1 MHTVNFSG
9 LQSETHTHI
18 INEAAEASCAADLM
32 SWTGLKQSA
41 VSVYSCED
49 EFQFQTLG
57 LSGPHFR
64 TVHTW
69 AQVQLQAK

>member
-1 MHTVNFSG
+1 MQTVNFSG
-9 LQSETHTHI
+9 LQSETHTHL

-49 EFQFQTLG
+49 EFQF
-57 LSGPHFR
+57 
-64 TVHTW
+64 
-69 AQVQLQAK
+69 

>member
-1 MHTVNFSG
+1 MQTVNFSG

-49 EFQFQTLG
+49 ELG

-69 AQVQLQAK
+69 AQV